1 MILLAGLRKSF
12 GPKAVLRGVDLEIRT
27 GETMVVIGQSGSG
40 KSVLLKL
47 LIGILAL
54 VTPLLQPAKLNEVL
68 ASLHT
73 KMASSYQ
80 EQLTSP
86 TSPDSQPAPA
96 EAATN
101 GRAAWSAPG
110 PSRRPRSRP
119 A

>member
-1 MILLAGLRKSF
+1 MKKQDLRIELSSDFVRQLVKLLAAR
-12 GPKAVLRGVDLEIRT
+12 
-27 GETMVVIGQSGSG
+27 GETLTP
-40 KSVLLKL
+40 LLVREL
-47 LIGILAL
+47 NARILAL

-86 TSPDSQPAPA
+86 TSPDSQPTPA

-101 GRAAWSAPG
+101 GRA
-110 PSRRPRSRP
+110 R
-119 A
+119 